1 MKKSWVDFIKDIDKR
16 VEMMKSYRPDIIVPS
31 MNGGLVPAGILAE
44 KLNIKDV
51 RPVSIDRIGDK
62 RKIAYEIQGD
72 VKGKKILLLEDDLP
86 TGKGFIYLRSI
97 LEKSGAEVRI
107 AAVYVNYKSKKVA
120 DFYGEELDILPDLPW
135 KPARTGDRVTS
146 S

>member
-1 MKKSWVDFIKDIDKR
+1 MKKSWEEFIKDTDKLA
-16 VEMMKSYRPDIIVPS
+16 EMMKSYKPDIIVPS

-44 KLNIKDV
+44 KLSIKDV
-51 RPVSIDRIGDK
+51 RPVSIERIGEK
-62 RKIAYEIQGD
+62 RKIAYDIQGD

-86 TGKGFIYLRSI
+86 TGKGFIYLKSI
-97 LEKSGAEVRI
+97 LEKKGAEVRI

-120 DFYGEELDILPDLPW
+120 DFYGEDLDILPDLPW
-135 KPARTGDRVTS
+135 KPNRNGDRVIS